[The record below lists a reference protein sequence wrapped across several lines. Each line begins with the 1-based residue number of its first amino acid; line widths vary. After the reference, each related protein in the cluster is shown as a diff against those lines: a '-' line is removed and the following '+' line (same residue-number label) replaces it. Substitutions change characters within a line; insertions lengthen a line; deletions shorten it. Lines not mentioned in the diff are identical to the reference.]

1 MFLLYD
7 NELVSNENEKKH
19 LKLSNSGSR
28 IMMSNEDEEL
38 DPLRFTA
45 LDDEVEYG
53 VTFSLYNGLM
63 EVYLDLR
70 YVEYEEVAPWQD
82 LSYSLSVKEVQKL
95 RDYLTEYL
103 KQEGI
108 E

>member
-38 DPLRFTA
+38 DPLEIYCFR
-45 LDDEVEYG
+45 
-53 VTFSLYNGLM
+53 
-63 EVYLDLR
+63 
-70 YVEYEEVAPWQD
+70 
-82 LSYSLSVKEVQKL
+82 
-95 RDYLTEYL
+95 
-103 KQEGI
+103 
-108 E
+108 

>member
-1 MFLLYD
+1 MSGK
-7 NELVSNENEKKH
+7 ELE
-19 LKLSNSGSR
+19 
-28 IMMSNEDEEL
+28 
-38 DPLRFTA
+38 PLRFTS
-45 LDDEVEYG
+45 LDHEVEYG
-53 VTFSLYNGLM
+53 VTFSLYNGLV

-82 LSYSLSVKEVQKL
+82 LSYSLSVKDVHKL
-95 RDYLTEYL
+95 RDYLTDYL

>member
-1 MFLLYD
+1 M
-7 NELVSNENEKKH
+7 
-19 LKLSNSGSR
+19 
-28 IMMSNEDEEL
+28 
-38 DPLRFTA
+38 
-45 LDDEVEYG
+45 
-53 VTFSLYNGLM
+53 
-63 EVYLDLR
+63 YLDLR